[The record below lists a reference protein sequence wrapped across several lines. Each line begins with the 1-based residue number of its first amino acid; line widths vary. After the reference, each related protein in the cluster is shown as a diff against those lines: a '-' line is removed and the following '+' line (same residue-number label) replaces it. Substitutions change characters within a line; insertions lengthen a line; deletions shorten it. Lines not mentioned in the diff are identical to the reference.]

1 MSERLTIMLNSD
13 TAKKLRNIQAEY
25 IKTSTST
32 VSFSR
37 VVNEVL
43 EKGLK

>member
-1 MSERLTIMLNSD
+1 MLNGEL
-13 TAKKLRNIQAEY
+13 AVKLRKIQGKMIQE
-25 IKTSTST
+25 STST

-43 EKGLK
+43 EKGLKKK